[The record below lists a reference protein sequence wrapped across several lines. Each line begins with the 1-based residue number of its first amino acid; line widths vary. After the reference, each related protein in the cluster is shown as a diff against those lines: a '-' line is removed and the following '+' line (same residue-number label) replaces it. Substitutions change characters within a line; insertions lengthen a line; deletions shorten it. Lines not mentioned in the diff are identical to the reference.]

1 MILQKITDEIINK
14 LIEKQI
20 CCFENSSYINEF
32 CQKYEVLDRISL
44 IVDNN
49 ANRQGT
55 LKLNGHEIPVVEGSC
70 FCEMELKDY
79 ELVITG
85 DYFREAFE
93 YLSHIEKIRSEKDT
107 IYYFA
112 NQETEYEEYYR
123 NLYKDSVLQNKII
136 FRSGPHLSSYLPGM
150 DFSDNAK
157 ALFEYM
163 LKNNYNEKYE
173 LIWFV
178 KNPDEYQEYTA
189 NKNVSFIALE
199 WSVSAEKEK
208 RDAYYRALCL
218 AKYIFFTDAYG
229 IARNCRADQI
239 RVQLWH
245 GCGFKTRLNFSP
257 CSKRYEYMTV
267 TSELYADIHSKV
279 FGLQRSQ
286 LLITGCAK
294 EDWLFQTEEMDYFKE
309 LHIPNV
315 DKYIFWLPTYRK
327 ADDVL
332 AQRNGYEL
340 NQETGLPIVDTQEKV
355 KLLNTFLAEKGI
367 ALVIKLHPYQNR
379 EKIALDSCSNII
391 LLDNGQLN
399 QLGIHINHLLGRANA
414 LISDYSS
421 AAVDYLLLDRPIA
434 FMLDD
439 LEEYESSR
447 GFVFDNIR
455 DWLPGE
461 EIFSFDDLLSYL
473 EDIAEGKDSSREK
486 RHVLTKRMHANCDGN
501 NCRRIVEAL
510 QL

>member
-1 MILQKITDEIINK
+1 K
-14 LIEKQI
+14 
-20 CCFENSSYINEF
+20 
-32 CQKYEVLDRISL
+32 
-44 IVDNN
+44 
-49 ANRQGT
+49 
-55 LKLNGHEIPVVEGSC
+55 
-70 FCEMELKDY
+70 
-79 ELVITG
+79 
-85 DYFREAFE
+85 
-93 YLSHIEKIRSEKDT
+93 
-107 IYYFA
+107 
-112 NQETEYEEYYR
+112 ETEYEEYYR
-123 NLYKDSVLQNKII
+123 NLYKDSALENKII

-189 NKNVSFIALE
+189 NKNVSFIALK
-199 WSVSAEKEK
+199 WSVSDEKEK

-309 LHIPNV
+309 LHIPNA

-367 ALVIKLHPYQNR
+367 VLVIKLHPYQNR
-379 EKIALDSCSNII
+379 EKIVLDSCSNII

-399 QLGIHINHLLGRANA
+399 QLGIHINHLLGRADA

-439 LEEYESSR
+439 VEEYESSR

-461 EIFSFDDLLSYL
+461 EIFSFDDLLIYL
-473 EDIAEGKDSSREK
+473 EDIAEGKDSSRKK

-510 QL
+510 GIA